1 MGSSSL
7 HPWRPPPIQHRR
19 RSNAR
24 HPWRPPT
31 VSVPTAEAK
40 KDQAREVDLTDIAAQ
55 QQRPIEELQRT
66 FRAAREPVE
75 QAKELSIPAGAEIKR
90 APAPGLLEKVGNV
103 FRRGAIGRGLG
114 LSDVAAQAQAARP
127 TAEPTLRLSELMP
140 GRPTA
145 TVSLPRYPGRFGPPV
160 IPGERQP
167 SAHETVE
174 FPIGGV
180 AKGTL
185 EVAEALTTPENV
197 AIIASLGLTAG
208 ALPLLS
214 RIISAGFSIE
224 LLRGVVQQYPELREA
239 MNTGDEQ
246 RAAQVATRMG
256 LGGILSALAGAH
268 AVRGRAPTTRTVEPE
283 VRAPAPRLAP
293 GPVRRALPPVRG
305 PEIGIE
311 RELPTGGVVRPV
323 PPPVEPLVAAAPAMA
338 PAPGLRAPVAA
349 PSRARR
355 ARRPPQPAPEQQR
368 AAAAWERVLRE
379 EAPPPKPPA
388 PKPLPAGI
396 TEELVQGELLQM
408 KSRGLGQDRPTAIAT
423 VERMQRRQAEA
434 EAAQPLPEPQPVSPR
449 EAAELGVAPERVPE
463 VLRRQREAEGTAA
476 EAARRQPRRPAPIL
490 EERGLAPAPGLRR
503 PQPVKR
509 VLPGMERAVREQGE
523 AARRLEGEK
532 LGEEFATPV
541 EERAGKPIETAPIF
555 RGTEAAPQREM
566 FAPQAG
572 KTELELLGARESGGI
587 INLRFGPE
595 SEVTKGTIERMLKGF
610 NVEVT
615 KQKSLHTQLGADPRM
630 VQSFEISVWDE
641 ANRLSPALA
650 QRALQERLGGAQRFT
665 TEPIRKRLE
674 KAGVLK
680 QRTVVDEFGD
690 TIERGGHVV
699 DSLGRSGKVR
709 SVGALVQDLETGKA
723 VFREDTLKVDF
734 GKGPVPVSIAE
745 VTVKRHGRPK
755 ALEGIGRKP
764 VRYFGETDI
773 AFHERLLRGPETPEG
788 GMYANPVFSP
798 RFWERADAAVSA
810 TITKPLTRALEN
822 ALGKLPAGVQR
833 WLRTDFGR
841 FPEVKRIFQESR
853 LEIGQVR
860 NEAEALRRMWLRT
873 KATPEET
880 VAAEGILRGHPQ
892 DLNKLRPEQQ
902 EVVKEIQDSAQRL
915 TAERQA
921 LGLPVREEWLEG
933 PKHWYPNFFRQHLGQ
948 WIGGKLFGRIGR
960 MRPSKEAL
968 GSLRPRLTDRFWIA
982 DSTGKVVET
991 APGTKAIFESRQ
1003 AAESF
1008 IQENS
1013 GYWIT
1018 YFEKGSRRLKTKNFP
1033 KLKKRTAW
1041 IKQQGENITP
1051 RKLDATHYQLVEPM
1065 TFEQMVANGLVLDPA
1080 LNVARGW
1087 SQQAELIAKTRF
1099 LSKLGEMED
1108 VLRDSPTEGY
1118 VSLGEAGFHIASSL
1132 AERNSAIARLRDG
1145 FVKES
1150 LARELAAFYGPDS
1163 PFFIAYRV
1171 SEGAL
1176 RKWVTYRN
1184 PWRHPRQIFEN
1195 ELTTALTDS
1204 GAFLDKIDQGRAF
1217 YQYAKAGGGD
1227 TSVPYWKE
1235 YANSELIYTD
1245 LIRGEFQTMWR
1256 GLSEATHLNPSA
1268 PLSFTERLALWA
1280 EQNPVAR
1287 RLLQTDEFAQRAYRA
1302 EDQIYKWYRY
1312 SRYRNQG
1319 WKHEA
1324 AVKRVKD
1331 SYFNYGDVPVIVRK
1345 ANRVIPFWINVSFQY
1360 SRIFANQLRDYPAS
1374 TMLRLSLLWYGQAFV
1389 REMMLRESGLT
1400 DQDLKNMGKY
1410 GPRSWDFVLPWTDD
1424 KGKNLVLD
1432 LRWLI
1437 PFSEVTLMRYAAV
1450 EEEPERGWTQLAR
1463 RVMPM
1468 VAQPIATAVT
1478 QTTAFGR
1485 KVLTGV
1491 ETRAEAAWKLA
1502 RAAALSA
1509 LPALLGQYWARLYR
1523 NAQAGEERKQSW
1535 WEKILVEPAT
1545 GRLQRFHPEERI
1557 GLRKALTAGKARKVQ
1572 EEAGRQRGRFIRG
1585 TTSAETFREE
1595 VGKLRTRIT
1604 QEGVAH
1610 PETVAVLDALERGGD
1625 ERTQAA
1631 YQRLL
1636 AEGSRISRE
1645 TVQEVIVELLELNT
1659 DASAAFRSLARS
1671 GFYRTPEEAFEA
1683 LVDIQRRKARLTE
1696 LEQTPLPEA
1705 RSAAQAA
1712 VDELR
1717 RTGQVT
1723 TKTGRE
1729 LEAAL
1734 EPLSESDQN
1743 KLLDWLEEQMRIQ
1756 RRRRQPSAIPRG
1768 NLAPAPGV
1776 PRTPQ
1781 ANLAPAPGL

>member
-1 MGSSSL
+1 MGTQQFPNTLVSSSSRKQAGSPYPNVL
-7 HPWRPPPIQHRR
+7 ASSKPG
-19 RSNAR
+19 
-24 HPWRPPT
+24 
-31 VSVPTAEAK
+31 
-40 KDQAREVDLTDIAAQ
+40 AREVDLTDLAAQ
-55 QQRPIEELQRT
+55 QQRPVEELQRS

-75 QAKELSIPAGAEIKR
+75 QTEGVRFPAGSEIKR
-90 APAPGLLEKVGNV
+90 APAPIPRGRLGPVGTAYAPMVGLETTPEEE
-103 FRRGAIGRGLG
+103 AGLRE
-114 LSDVAAQAQAARP
+114 AARAFGEAGEQP
-127 TAEPTLRLSELMP
+127 IVPLTKLFPEGP
-140 GRPTA
+140 PTA
-145 TVSLPRYPGRFGPPV
+145 TITGFK
-160 IPGERQP
+160 QP
-167 SAHETVE
+167 S
-174 FPIGGV
+174 
-180 AKGTL
+180 KL
-185 EVAEALTTPENV
+185 AEARALVGEGPSPYETPEIPVGGIARGAAEFVEGLTTPLN
-197 AIIASLGLTAG
+197 IALLTSIGLTGG
-208 ALPLLS
+208 AFPIVS
-214 RIISAGFSIE
+214 RLVSGGFSLHMI
-224 LLRGVVQQYPELREA
+224 RGIVQQNPELREA
-239 MNTGDEQ
+239 INSGDKQ

-256 LGGILSALAGAH
+256 LTSVLAVLTGRHAL
-268 AVRGRAPTTRTVEPE
+268 RGRAATGEVSRVQPAVERE
-283 VRAPAPRLAP
+283 T
-293 GPVRRALPPVRG
+293 ALP
-305 PEIGIE
+305 
-311 RELPTGGVVRPV
+311 
-323 PPPVEPLVAAAPAMA
+323 
-338 PAPGLRAPVAA
+338 
-349 PSRARR
+349 
-355 ARRPPQPAPEQQR
+355 
-368 AAAAWERVLRE
+368 
-379 EAPPPKPPA
+379 
-388 PKPLPAGI
+388 
-396 TEELVQGELLQM
+396 
-408 KSRGLGQDRPTAIAT
+408 AT
-423 VERMQRRQAEA
+423 
-434 EAAQPLPEPQPVSPR
+434 QPVSPR
-449 EAAELGVAPERVPE
+449 EAADLGVSAERVPE

-476 EAARRQPRRPAPIL
+476 EAAKRQPRRPTPIL
-490 EERGLAPAPGLRR
+490 EQRGIADEFETFREARKAAPPPPR
-503 PQPVKR
+503 PE
-509 VLPGMERAVREQGE
+509 VLPGMEKAVREQVE

-541 EERAGKPIETAPIF
+541 EERAGKPIEAAPIF

-566 FAPQAG
+566 FAPG
-572 KTELELLGARESGGI
+572 GELA
-587 INLRFGPE
+587 
-595 SEVTKGTIERMLKGF
+595 
-610 NVEVT
+610 
-615 KQKSLHTQLGADPRM
+615 A
-630 VQSFEISVWDE
+630 
-641 ANRLSPALA
+641 
-650 QRALQERLGGAQRFT
+650 
-665 TEPIRKRLE
+665 LE
-674 KAGVLK
+674 KAGVFRK
-680 QRTVVDEFGD
+680 QKAVDEFGD
-690 TIERGGHVV
+690 EIVRGGRVV

-723 VFREDTLKVDF
+723 VFREDVLKVDF
-734 GKGPVPVSIAE
+734 GKGPVPVSIAD

-773 AFHERLLRGPETPEG
+773 AFHERLLRGPEIPEG

-833 WLRTDFGR
+833 WLRTSFGR

-948 WIGGKLFGRIGR
+948 WIGGRLFGRSSR

-968 GSLRPRLTDRFWIA
+968 GSLRPRLTDRFWVA

-991 APGTKAIFESRQ
+991 APGTKAIFENRQ

-1008 IQENS
+1008 LQENS

-1018 YFEKGSRRLKTKNFP
+1018 YFEQGSRRLKTRNFS
-1033 KLKKRTAW
+1033 KLKERTAW
-1041 IKQQGENITP
+1041 IKQQSENITP

-1099 LSKLGEMED
+1099 LSKLGEMEG
-1108 VLRDSPTEGY
+1108 VVRDTPTEGY
-1118 VSLGEAGFHIASSL
+1118 VSLGEAGFNIPASL
-1132 AERNSAIARLRDG
+1132 AARNPAIARLRDG
-1145 FVKES
+1145 FVKEP
-1150 LARELAAFYGPDS
+1150 LARELAAFYGPNS
-1163 PFFIAYRV
+1163 PFSIAYRV

-1176 RKWVTYRN
+1176 RKAVTYRN

-1217 YQYAKAGGGD
+1217 YEYAKAAGGD
-1227 TSVPYWKE
+1227 TSVRWWKE

-1256 GLSEATHLNPSA
+1256 GLSEATHLNPNA

-1287 RLLQTDEFAQRAYRA
+1287 RLLQADEFAQRAYRA

-1312 SRYRNQG
+1312 RRYRNQG
-1319 WKHEA
+1319 WEHEA
-1324 AVKRVKD
+1324 AVKRTKD
-1331 SYFNYGDVPVIVRK
+1331 SYFNYGDVPVIVQK

-1450 EEEPERGWTQLAR
+1450 EEEPERGWAQLAR
-1463 RVMPM
+1463 RVIPM
-1468 VAQPIATAVT
+1468 VAQPVATLAT
-1478 QTTAFGR
+1478 RETAFGQEVFR
-1485 KVLTGV
+1485 KTDSRT
-1491 ETRAEAAWKLA
+1491 EKAWKLA

-1509 LPALLGQYWARLYR
+1509 MPALLGQYWARLYR

-1557 GLRKALTAGKARKVQ
+1557 GLRKALTAGRARKVQ
-1572 EEAGRQRGRFIRG
+1572 EEAGRERGRFIRG

-1595 VGKLRTRIT
+1595 VGKLRARIT
-1604 QEGVAH
+1604 QVAH

-1625 ERTQAA
+1625 ERTQTA
-1631 YQRLL
+1631 YQRLV
-1636 AEGSRISRE
+1636 AHGSRPSKD
-1645 TVQEVIVELLELNT
+1645 EVRRVMLKLLERNQ
-1659 DASAAFRSLARS
+1659 DARTAFRELTRS
-1671 GFYRTPEEAFEA
+1671 GFYETPKEAFEA
-1683 LVDIQRRKARLTE
+1683 LVDIQRRKARLGE
-1696 LEQTPLPEA
+1696 MEQMPLPEA
-1705 RSAAQAA
+1705 RAA
-1712 VDELR
+1712 VEGVVEELR
-1717 RTGQVT
+1717 RTGRVSRAVRQQLV
-1723 TKTGRE
+1723 
-1729 LEAAL
+1729 EALKAL
-1734 EPLSESDQN
+1734 PDSDQ
-1743 KLLDWLEEQMRIQ
+1743 KAILDWLQDQLTAQKGVQERE
-1756 RRRRQPSAIPRG
+1756 RRRT
-1768 NLAPAPGV
+1768 APAPGV
-1776 PRTPQ
+1776 PITRLQPVI
-1781 ANLAPAPGL
+1781 PGTGLRPVIHG